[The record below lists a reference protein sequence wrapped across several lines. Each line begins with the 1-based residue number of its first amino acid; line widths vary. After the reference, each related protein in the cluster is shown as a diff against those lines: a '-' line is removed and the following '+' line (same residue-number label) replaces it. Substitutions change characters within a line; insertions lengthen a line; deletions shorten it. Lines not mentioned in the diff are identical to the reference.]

1 MTIEEEYEDMLNDC
15 YGDID
20 VCGMKWPAS
29 LVLKRVDP
37 IAFRV
42 GLSDYESFRE
52 EEE

>member
-1 MTIEEEYEDMLNDC
+1 MTIEEEYEDMLDDV
-15 YGDID
+15 YGEID

-29 LVLKRVDP
+29 LVFKRVDP